1 MSLGI
6 SNIAW
11 PTNLDN
17 DVASLLTS
25 RGVYSVDI
33 APSKYFDLSA
43 APRASEAEEVR
54 YFWESKGFLIRGMQS
69 LMYGSALNI
78 FGSDIDREDMLAWLD
93 NLCRIGAHLGASR
106 LVFGSPKN
114 RFRVGMSQAESL
126 VIATEF
132 FMRLGDIAE
141 RHRVSICLEPNPIE
155 YGANFL
161 ISSSETA
168 DFVQSLDH
176 PAIRM
181 QLDTGAMVLCGE
193 EEDDLLENV
202 SEIVGHIHLS
212 APGLKP
218 LHQSD
223 LSIVEKLEWA
233 LGLPGDFVPTIEMLT
248 TGPALAAEEIE
259 LTIDFL
265 YEVTS
270 LKNRG
275 TQP

>member
-1 MSLGI
+1 MNLGI

-17 DVASLLTS
+17 DVARLLTS

-43 APRASEAEEVR
+43 TAQASEAKEVR
-54 YFWESKGFLIRGMQS
+54 HFWESRGFLIRGMQS
-69 LMYGSALNI
+69 LMFGSSLNLFGSAV
-78 FGSDIDREDMLAWLD
+78 DRENMLAWLD
-93 NLCRIGAHLGASR
+93 NVCCIGGHLGASR

-114 RFRVGMSQAESL
+114 RFRVGMSEADSFA
-126 VIATEF
+126 IATGF
-132 FMRLGDIAE
+132 FMRLGDIAQA
-141 RHRVSICLEPNPIE
+141 HGVSICLEPNPIE

-168 DFVQSLDH
+168 DFVQSLGH

-193 EEDDLLENV
+193 QEDDLLRKV
-202 SEIVGHIHLS
+202 SELVGHVHLS

-223 LSIVEKLEWA
+223 SDSLEKIGWA
-233 LGLPGDFVPTIEMLT
+233 MSFPGDFVPTIEMLT
-248 TGPALAAEEIE
+248 TAPELAIEEIE

-265 YEVTS
+265 HDAVPS
-270 LKNRG
+270 RNRG
-275 TQP
+275 RRP